1 MVVYIDIDETICGY
15 NPPEDRDYNK
25 AIPNIPNIIKANKLY
40 NEGHT
45 VVYWTARGAV
55 SGIDWTELT
64 KEQLNKW
71 GAKHHEL
78 RLDKPF
84 YDVFIDDKNINFK
97 DWKDNLVD

>member
-45 VVYWTARGAV
+45 VVYWSARGAV

-64 KEQLNKW
+64 KEQL
-71 GAKHHEL
+71 
-78 RLDKPF
+78 DKPF
-84 YDVFIDDKNINFK
+84 YDVFIDDKNINVK
-97 DWKDNLVD
+97 DWKDNLVDQK

>member
-1 MVVYIDIDETICGY
+1 M
-15 NPPEDRDYNK
+15 K
-25 AIPNIPNIIKANKLY
+25 
-40 NEGHT
+40 
-45 VVYWTARGAV
+45 
-55 SGIDWTELT
+55 LT

-84 YDVFIDDKNINFK
+84 YDVFIDDKNINVK